1 MRSRTP
7 REKKR
12 FIPAG
17 AGRNAYGESDT
28 ASSEKIP
35 LAKMGVHRALRKLT
49 KPELPTKAS
58 TLHGSDA
65 KAPGAPVHA
74 IGRKGLK
81 KHSDVRLGEHLE
93 RRKIRPPR
101 P

>member
-1 MRSRTP
+1 MRARTP

-12 FIPAG
+12 FSPAS
-17 AGRNAYGESDT
+17 AGRNAYGESGK

-49 KPELPTKAS
+49 KPELPTNAPA
-58 TLHGSDA
+58 LHGPDA
-65 KAPGAPVHA
+65 KAPGHA

-81 KHSDVRLGEHLE
+81 MHSDVRLGEHFE
-93 RRKIRPPR
+93 RKKIRPPR